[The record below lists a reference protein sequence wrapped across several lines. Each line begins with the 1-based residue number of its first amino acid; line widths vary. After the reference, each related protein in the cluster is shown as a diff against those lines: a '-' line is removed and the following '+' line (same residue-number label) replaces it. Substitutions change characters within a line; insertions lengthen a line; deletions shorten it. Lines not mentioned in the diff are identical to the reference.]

1 MTNSIAEL
9 AGAKLIL
16 AVGTNTTETH
26 PVLATRVKEAVRKGA
41 KLIVADPRRID
52 LADHATRWLR
62 LRIGTD
68 TALFNAMARVIIE
81 EGLESRDFID
91 RHTEGFEEFRKSV
104 QEFTPEYAEKIT
116 GVPAA
121 EIVAAAREYATTKP
135 AAIIYTMGITQHTC
149 GVQNVQ
155 SLSNLCLLCGN
166 FGLPS
171 SGVNPLRGQNNVQ
184 GACDMG
190 CGPVD
195 LPGYQKIANDDVRR
209 KWEQAWGANLPD
221 RPGLTKI
228 AAIDAMLEG
237 RVKAAY
243 VMGENS
249 LISEADASK
258 ARRALE
264 ALDFFVVQ
272 DIFLTDTA
280 ALADVVLP
288 AASFAETD
296 GTFTNTERRVQR
308 VRKAVE
314 PPGEARDD
322 WRIVAE
328 LSTRMGYPMNYDDAS
343 QVWDEV
349 AGQTPPL
356 AGISYQRLEG
366 DGIQWPCPTPDHPG
380 TPYLHGELWEGKQTA
395 YFRPVGYAPP
405 DEQPD
410 EEFPFVLT
418 TGRHLQAYHT
428 HTMTGRTPGI
438 RVLLPEET
446 AEINPADGQRLGI
459 EDGERVRI
467 VSRRGEVTATA
478 RFTDRSAEGVVFLS
492 FHFPDQTITNLLTN
506 DACDPIAHTPE
517 YKACAVRVE
526 PASTSVPGPR

>member
-9 AGAKLIL
+9 AEAKLIL

-26 PVLATRVKEAVRKGA
+26 PGLAIRVKEAVRKGA

-52 LADHATRWLR
+52 LTDQATRWLR

-81 EGLESRDFID
+81 EGLEARDFIEQ
-91 RHTEGFEEFRKSV
+91 HTEGFDEFRRSV
-104 QEFTPEYAEKIT
+104 QQFTPKYAEQIT
-116 GVPAA
+116 GVPAE

-166 FGLPS
+166 YGLPS

-209 KWEQAWGANLPD
+209 KWEQAWGVNLPN

-258 ARRALE
+258 TRRALE
-264 ALDFFVVQ
+264 GLDFLVVQ
-272 DIFLTDTA
+272 DLFLTDTA
-280 ALADVVLP
+280 AVADVVLP

-328 LSTRMGYPMNYDDAS
+328 LSTRLGYTMNYDDAS

-349 AGQTPPL
+349 AGLTPPL
-356 AGISYQRLEG
+356 AGISYERLEG
-366 DGIQWPCPTPDHPG
+366 EGIQWPCPTPDHPG
-380 TPYLHGELWEGKQTA
+380 TAYLHTELWEGKQTA
-395 YFRPVGYAPP
+395 YFRPVGYTPP

-410 EEFPFVLT
+410 AEFPFVLT

-428 HTMTGRTPGI
+428 HTLTGRTPGI
-438 RVLLPEET
+438 RLLLPEET
-446 AEINPADGQRLGI
+446 AEINPADGLRLGI

-492 FHFPDQTITNLLTN
+492 FHFPEQAITNLLTN
-506 DACDPIAHTPE
+506 DAFDPIAHTPE

-526 PASTSVPGPR
+526 PVRV

>member
-1 MTNSIAEL
+1 MTNGIAEL
-9 AGAKLIL
+9 AEAKLIL

-104 QEFTPEYAEKIT
+104 QEFTPEYAERIT
-116 GVPAA
+116 GVPAE

-166 FGLPS
+166 YGLPS

-190 CGPVD
+190 CLPTD
-195 LPGYQKIANDDVRR
+195 LPGYQKIANDDARR
-209 KWEQAWGANLPD
+209 KWEQAWGATLSD

-237 RVKAAY
+237 RVKAAF

-264 ALDFFVVQ
+264 EIDFLVVQ

-280 ALADVVLP
+280 AVADVVLP

>member
-9 AGAKLIL
+9 AEAKLIL

-26 PVLATRVKEAVRKGA
+26 PALAIRVKEAVRKGA

-52 LADHATRWLR
+52 LADRATRWLR

-68 TALFNAMARVIIE
+68 TALFNAMAHVIIE
-81 EGLESRDFID
+81 EGLESRDFVD
-91 RHTEGFEEFRKSV
+91 QHTEGFEEFRRSV
-104 QEFTPEYAEKIT
+104 QEFTPEYAEQIT
-116 GVPAA
+116 GVPAE

-166 FGLPS
+166 YGVPS

-209 KWEQAWGANLPD
+209 KWEQAWGANLPN

-258 ARRALE
+258 TRRALE
-264 ALDFFVVQ
+264 GLDFLVVQ
-272 DIFLTDTA
+272 DLFLTDTA
-280 ALADVVLP
+280 AVADVVLP

-349 AGQTPPL
+349 AGLTPPL
-356 AGISYQRLEG
+356 AGISYGRLEG
-366 DGIQWPCPTPDHPG
+366 EGIQWPCPTPDHPG
-380 TPYLHGELWEGKQTA
+380 TPYLHTELWDGKQTA
-395 YFRPVGYAPP
+395 YFRPVGYTPP

-428 HTMTGRTPGI
+428 HTLTGRTPGI

-446 AEINPADGQRLGI
+446 AEINPADGLRLGI
-459 EDGERVRI
+459 EDGERVRV

-478 RFTDRSAEGVVFLS
+478 RLTDRSAEGVVFLS
-492 FHFPDQTITNLLTN
+492 FHFPEQAITNLLTN

-526 PASTSVPGPR
+526 PAGPASP

>member
-104 QEFTPEYAEKIT
+104 QEFTPEYAERIT
-116 GVPAA
+116 GVPAE

-237 RVKAAY
+237 RVKAAF

-288 AASFAETD
+288 ATSFAETD

-328 LSTRMGYPMNYDDAS
+328 LSTRMGYPMNYDHAS

-492 FHFPDQTITNLLTN
+492 FHFPDQAITNLLTN

>member
-1 MTNSIAEL
+1 MTNSIPEL

-26 PVLATRVKEAVRKGA
+26 PVVALRVKEAVRKGG
-41 KLIVADPRRID
+41 KLIVVDPRRID
-52 LADHATRWLR
+52 LADYATRWLR
-62 LRIGTD
+62 LRVGTD

-81 EGLESRDFID
+81 EGLESRDFIEQ
-91 RHTEGFEEFRKSV
+91 HTEGFEEFRRSV
-104 QEFTPEYAEKIT
+104 QEFTPERAEEIT
-116 GVPAA
+116 GVPAE

-135 AAIIYTMGITQHTC
+135 AAIIYTMGVTQHTC
-149 GVQNVQ
+149 GVENVQ
-155 SLSNLCLLCGN
+155 SLSNLALLCGN
-166 FGLPS
+166 FGRPS

-195 LPGYQKIANDDVRR
+195 LPGYQKVANDDVRR
-209 KWEQAWGANLPD
+209 KWEQAWGVKLPD
-221 RPGLTKI
+221 QPGLTKT
-228 AAIDAMLEG
+228 AAIEAMLEG

-249 LISEADASK
+249 LITEAHASK

-264 ALDFFVVQ
+264 AVDFLVVQ

-280 ALADVVLP
+280 QLADVVLP
-288 AASFAETD
+288 ATSFAETD

-328 LSTRMGYPMNYDDAS
+328 LSTRLGYPMSYDDAS
-343 QVWDEV
+343 QVWDEM
-349 AGQTPPL
+349 AALTPPF
-356 AGISYQRLEG
+356 AGISYERLEG
-366 DGIQWPCPTPDHPG
+366 DGILWPCPTPDHPG

-405 DEQPD
+405 AEEPD
-410 EEFPFVLT
+410 EAFPLLLT
-418 TGRHLQAYHT
+418 TGRRLAAYHT
-428 HTMTGRTPGI
+428 HTQTGRSAGI
-438 RVLLPEET
+438 RRLLSEET
-446 AEINPADGQRLGI
+446 VEINPTDGQRLGI
-459 EDGERVRI
+459 RDGEKVRV
-467 VSRRGEVTATA
+467 VSRRGEVVATA
-478 RFTDRSAEGVVFLS
+478 RLTDRSAEGVVFLS
-492 FHFPDQTITNLLTN
+492 FHFPDQAITNLLTN
-506 DACDPIAHTPE
+506 DAHDPIAHTPE

-526 PASTSVPGPR
+526 PLRPAKVG

>member
-9 AGAKLIL
+9 AEAKLIL

-26 PVLATRVKEAVRKGA
+26 PVLANRVKEAVRRGA

-52 LADHATRWLR
+52 LADQATRWLR

-68 TALFNAMARVIIE
+68 TALFNAMAHVIIE
-81 EGLESRDFID
+81 EGLESRDFVD
-91 RHTEGFEEFRKSV
+91 QHTEGFEEFRKSV
-104 QEFTPEYAEKIT
+104 QQFTPEYGEQIT
-116 GVPAA
+116 GVPAE

-166 FGLPS
+166 YGLPS

-209 KWEQAWGANLPD
+209 KWEQAWGASLPN

-237 RVKAAY
+237 RVKAAF
-243 VMGENS
+243 VMGENV

-258 ARRALE
+258 VRRALE
-264 ALDFFVVQ
+264 GLDFLVVQ

-280 ALADVVLP
+280 AVADVVLP

-328 LSTRMGYPMNYDDAS
+328 LSTRLGYPMNYDDPS

-349 AGQTPPL
+349 AGLTPPL
-356 AGISYQRLEG
+356 AGISYQRLEA
-366 DGIQWPCPTPDHPG
+366 DGILWPCPTPDHPG
-380 TPYLHGELWEGKQTA
+380 TAYLHTELWEGKQTA
-395 YFRPVGYAPP
+395 YFRAVGYTPP

-410 EEFPFVLT
+410 AEFPFVLT
-418 TGRHLQAYHT
+418 TGRRLAAYHT
-428 HTMTGRTPGI
+428 HTQTGRSPAI
-438 RVLLPEET
+438 RRLLPRET
-446 AEINPADGQRLGI
+446 LEINPSDGQRLGI
-459 EDGERVRI
+459 EDGQKVRI
-467 VSRRGEVTATA
+467 VSRRGEVTAAA

-492 FHFPDQTITNLLTN
+492 FHFPDQAITNHLTN
-506 DACDPIAHTPE
+506 DAHDPIAHTPE

-526 PASTSVPGPR
+526 PARASAPGPR